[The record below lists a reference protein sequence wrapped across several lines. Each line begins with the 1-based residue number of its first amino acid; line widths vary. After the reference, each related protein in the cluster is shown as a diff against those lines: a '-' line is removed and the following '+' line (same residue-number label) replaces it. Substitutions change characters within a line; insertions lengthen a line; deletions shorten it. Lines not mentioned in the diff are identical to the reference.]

1 MSVAIDIQD
10 QKLWNAYKTFSDD
23 EGKGGELDDLFDN
36 EDDEDADGAADA
48 DNEDDDD
55 GPAAPSPSD
64 DDEDEDDDTAS
75 ADEDEEGDDEPKLP
89 GKKPGSSDEEPE
101 DGEDEKAS
109 VEKDDEAQDTAEG
122 DPDGQGGTEDLG
134 EMDVPDFDQL
144 LAEKIS
150 EDALSAGMDADYII
164 YTRDFDVI
172 APLAIDNSEKAVKD
186 GRWNDKWVTELEDE
200 TRGMTGVM
208 QKDIQRMMAARS
220 QVIRVP
226 GYKSG
231 RLHSAGLHR
240 VLAGDDRVFRRM
252 HENKSNDVVVSLLN
266 DNSGSMWGIKMK
278 TAMTASYAL
287 SSTLE
292 RVGIKHE
299 VLGFTTAYS
308 NAAQKEADIEATR
321 TGIEFSRV
329 MPIYMPIFKGFDER
343 ITPEIK
349 QRFAAAPHM
358 GYQNA
363 NVDGESVE
371 YALARILKRPE
382 KRKVLIVLS
391 DGQPAADGDM
401 GQQIAHLKR
410 TIATAARMGVETVG
424 IGILSD
430 AVRHFYPKHFVLNQV
445 NQLPGLVMQELKRIL
460 TA

>member
-10 QKLWNAYKTFSDD
+10 QKLWNTYKTFADD
-23 EGKGGELDDLFDN
+23 SGKGGDLDDLF
-36 EDDEDADGAADA
+36 EDGDEDEDADAADS
-48 DNEDDDD
+48 DDEDDD
-55 GPAAPSPSD
+55 GPAAPSPA
-64 DDEDEDDDTAS
+64 DDEDEENEPGP
-75 ADEDEEGDDEPKLP
+75 ADEEDDEGEEVPGPKMKGKQPAASEENEEPAQEETDEEG
-89 GKKPGSSDEEPE
+89 
-101 DGEDEKAS
+101 GEDA
-109 VEKDDEAQDTAEG
+109 VEG
-122 DPDGQGGTEDLG
+122 NPDGAGGTEDIAD
-134 EMDVPDFDQL
+134 MDVPDFDEL

-150 EDALSAGMDADYII
+150 EDAMQAGMDADYII
-164 YTRDFDVI
+164 FTRDFDVI
-172 APLAIDNSEKAVKD
+172 APIEIDTSAQAIKD
-186 GRWNDKWVTELEDE
+186 KRWDDKWVTELEDE

-252 HENKSNDVVVSLLN
+252 HENKSSDVAVCLLN
-266 DNSGSMWGIKMK
+266 DNSGSMWGDKMK

-287 SSTLE
+287 STTLE

-299 VLGFTTAYS
+299 VLGFTTMHS
-308 NAAQKEADIEATR
+308 MAAAKEAGAEEER
-321 TGIEFSRV
+321 TGIAFSRT
-329 MPIYMPIFKGFDER
+329 MPIYMPIYKGFDER
-343 ITPEIK
+343 VTPEIK
-349 QRFAAAPHM
+349 QRFAGAPRQRFM
-358 GYQNA
+358 NA

-371 YALARILKRPE
+371 YAIARILKRPE

-401 GQQIAHLKR
+401 GQQISHLKR
-410 TIATAARMGVETVG
+410 TIAGAAKLGVETVG

-430 AVRHFYPKHFVLNQV
+430 AVRHFYPKHFVLNRV
-445 NQLPGLVMQELKRIL
+445 EQLPGLVMQELKRIL
-460 TA
+460 TV